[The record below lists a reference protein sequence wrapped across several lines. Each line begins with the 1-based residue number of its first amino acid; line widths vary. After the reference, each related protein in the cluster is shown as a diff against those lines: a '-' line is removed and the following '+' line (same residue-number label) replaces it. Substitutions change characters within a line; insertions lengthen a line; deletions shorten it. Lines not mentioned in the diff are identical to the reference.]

1 MKKDLNEIAQIEKAI
16 KEKYGEEA
24 IQNPK
29 GTWTK
34 EKEKK
39 YLKDLKNFY
48 NNSLK
53 KEETHQKKGFTIKS
67 RIASKKG
74 ERVCPVCEKYSMESK
89 DNLYMTKF
97 DCCYE
102 CYIKHIQ
109 GREQRWKTG
118 WRPNN

>member
-1 MKKDLNEIAQIEKAI
+1 MKKDLNEIAQI
-16 KEKYGEEA
+16 
-24 IQNPK
+24 
-29 GTWTK
+29 

-48 NNSLK
+48 NNNLK
-53 KEETHQKKGFTIKS
+53 KEETHQKEGFIIKS
-67 RIASKKG
+67 RIASKQDN
-74 ERVCPVCEKYSMESK
+74 RICPVCEKYSMESK

-102 CYIKHIQ
+102 CYIKYVE